1 VPSLAILFQI
11 GMVTALLLTQTFE
24 SILEFV
30 QFSLTISSFL
40 TVLGVIVLRF
50 TQPAL
55 ARPYRVWG
63 YPVTPLVF
71 LAVSLFMMVH
81 LAVQRPIQSLAG
93 VGIMLAGLVVYGLTR
108 SLPR

>member
-1 VPSLAILFQI
+1 
-11 GMVTALLLTQTFE
+11 
-24 SILEFV
+24 
-30 QFSLTISSFL
+30 
-40 TVLGVIVLRF
+40 
-50 TQPAL
+50 
-55 ARPYRVWG
+55 VWG

-108 SLPR
+108 ILPR